1 MSYRGSG
8 RRAVDRGDGAVRGDA
23 DAFAARYRR
32 HLPLLVSY
40 VMRATGDPEVAADL
54 TAEVFAAAR
63 LSVRSETED

>member
-1 MSYRGSG
+1 
-8 RRAVDRGDGAVRGDA
+8 VDDEELIAATARGDA
-23 DAFAARYRR
+23 DAALYRR
-32 HLPLLVSY
+32 HLPLVVSY